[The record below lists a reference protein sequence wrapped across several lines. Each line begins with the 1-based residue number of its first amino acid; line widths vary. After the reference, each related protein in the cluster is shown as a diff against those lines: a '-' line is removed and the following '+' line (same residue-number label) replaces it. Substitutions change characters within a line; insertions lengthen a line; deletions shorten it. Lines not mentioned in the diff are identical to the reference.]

1 MYQTLPES
9 RVDVV
14 WGLPRCVW
22 ARESTAP
29 AQGNQ
34 SLSSSSM
41 ADKPLHRKKQEP
53 YKEHGDRLQGSF
65 SPKSGETGESRPSQ
79 LRSPSL
85 EHRLQSSSARRTF
98 KVTLMNG

>member
-1 MYQTLPES
+1 MTAETETGEALSGAGMPRPPDTERDEARLPLELP

-34 SLSSSSM
+34 SLCG
-41 ADKPLHRKKQEP
+41 ARGGFLPRHDEDLREPLVR
-53 YKEHGDRLQGSF
+53 RQGSQEGK
-65 SPKSGETGESRPSQ
+65 SPVP
-79 LRSPSL
+79 P
-85 EHRLQSSSARRTF
+85 
-98 KVTLMNG
+98 